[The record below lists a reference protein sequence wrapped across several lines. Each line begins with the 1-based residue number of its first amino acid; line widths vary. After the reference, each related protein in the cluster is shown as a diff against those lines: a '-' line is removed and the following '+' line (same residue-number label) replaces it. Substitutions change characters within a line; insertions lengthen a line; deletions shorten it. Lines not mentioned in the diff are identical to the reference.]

1 MVQRQAVQDLGLPH
15 GYPGIGGDAQAAFVD
30 EREQGAAGAE
40 GCGEPGQ
47 GDLLQLLLCGCGDQ
61 GGREVGDVFGAL
73 SLGSQ
78 CGLRLLLALLL
89 LGVVADHSE
98 DPFRAAVSQLDPTG
112 LGGQLVPALVLGEVP
127 QPHPG
132 GLGGG
137 RAQELPQG
145 LPVVR
150 VHCRDH
156 SGKRCGI
163 RKECGQ
169 GGCATEP
176 LQLVLMG

>member
-1 MVQRQAVQDLGLPH
+1 MPCRASPPH

-30 EREQGAAGAE
+30 ECEQGAGGAE

-47 GDLLQLLLCGCGDQ
+47 DDLLQFLLRGCGDQ
-61 GGREVGDVFGAL
+61 GGGELGDLFGAL
-73 SLGSQ
+73 ALGSQ
-78 CGLRLLLALLL
+78 CGLRLLLALRL
-89 LGVVADHSE
+89 LGVVADHPE
-98 DPFRAAVSQLDPTG
+98 DPLGSVIAQLDPTG
-112 LGGQLVPALVLGEVP
+112 LNGQLVPAVVLAEVP

-156 SGKRCGI
+156 TGKGRNGI
-163 RKECGQ
+163 REGRGQ

-176 LQLVLMG
+176 LQLVRMG